1 MDRKSIPSSTLPLDR
16 QILRL
21 SQLTDQIRVSL
32 QAEPNPCSDDAL
44 EDLAQLAGSLT
55 RISRQIA
62 RQEEERENLSALA
75 GISQVVN
82 SSLQLDDVL
91 RIVMDTIVR
100 LTGAERG
107 FLMLKDRQG
116 KLAIHI
122 ARNWEQE
129 TLDASESALSRS
141 VVNRVIDG
149 GLPVLTTNA
158 QQDPRFDSQESVIA
172 LNLRSILCV
181 PLKVKDDLI
190 GVIYA
195 DNRIRTGLFT
205 ETERNLLAAF
215 ANQAA
220 VAIEN
225 ARLFESIRHTLA
237 EVSELKNLMDDVF
250 ASIASGVITTDLS
263 DRITLTNGAAE
274 AILGQSRSD
283 LIGCKVGDIALLSE
297 MHLPRY
303 LARVRQSNQQIV
315 GLEFSPEL
323 PGRGTLTLSF
333 NLSPLKDAEVT
344 TQGVAIVMEDLTE
357 TRRLEA
363 QRRLFERMVSP
374 AVIDQLDP
382 SELQLGG
389 KRAQITT
396 LFADMRGFTS
406 LSERYSPEELVSVL
420 NRYLGVAAESILG
433 EGGTIDKFLGDAI
446 MAFFNAPIPQ
456 KDHTLRAM
464 RAALSMRAAVS
475 AVQKELPA
483 QFQLSFGT
491 GIHSGEAVLGL
502 IGTQTRMEYTV
513 IGDSVNTAKRLQE
526 NANPGQIL
534 ISVQV
539 YEQVRNQVL
548 TQQVTPVVA
557 KGKSEPI
564 RVYELLGLKPTV

>member
-1 MDRKSIPSSTLPLDR
+1 MDHKSTPSTTLPLDR

-21 SQLTDQIRVSL
+21 SEFTDQVRLAL
-32 QAEPNPCSDDAL
+32 QAEYNPCSEDAL

-62 RQEEERENLSALA
+62 RQEEERDNLLALA
-75 GISQVVN
+75 GISQIVN

-107 FLMLKDRQG
+107 FLMLKDGQG
-116 KLAIHI
+116 ELAIHI

-129 TLDASESALSRS
+129 TLDASESDLSRS
-141 VVNRVIDG
+141 VVNRVIDEG
-149 GLPVLTTNA
+149 QPVLTTNA

-205 ETERNLLAAF
+205 EAERNLLAAF

-225 ARLFESIRHTLA
+225 ARLFESIHRSLA
-237 EVSELKNLMDDVF
+237 DVSELKNLMDDVF
-250 ASIASGVITTDLS
+250 ASIASGVITTDLA
-263 DRITLTNGAAE
+263 DRITLSNGAAE

-283 LIGCKVGDIALLSE
+283 LIGRNVGEVPLLSNLQ
-297 MHLPRY
+297 LPRY

-323 PGRGTLTLSF
+323 PGRGSLTLSF
-333 NLSPLKDAEVT
+333 NLSPLKDAHIT

-374 AVIDQLDP
+374 AVIDQLNP

-389 KRAQITT
+389 KRTQITT

-406 LSERYSPEELVSVL
+406 LSERCAPEELVSVL
-420 NRYLGVAAESILG
+420 NRYLGAATEAILG

-456 KDHTLRAM
+456 RDHTLRAM

-475 AVQKELPA
+475 AVQKELPP

-502 IGTQTRMEYTV
+502 IGTQKRMEYTV

-564 RVYELLGLKPTV
+564 RVYELIGLR

>member
-1 MDRKSIPSSTLPLDR
+1 
-16 QILRL
+16 
-21 SQLTDQIRVSL
+21 
-32 QAEPNPCSDDAL
+32 
-44 EDLAQLAGSLT
+44 
-55 RISRQIA
+55 
-62 RQEEERENLSALA
+62 
-75 GISQVVN
+75 
-82 SSLQLDDVL
+82 
-91 RIVMDTIVR
+91 
-100 LTGAERG
+100 
-107 FLMLKDRQG
+107 
-116 KLAIHI
+116 
-122 ARNWEQE
+122 
-129 TLDASESALSRS
+129 
-141 VVNRVIDG
+141 VIDDDIG
-149 GLPVLTTNA
+149 AHHHRATDRALTARKADRLNLL
-158 QQDPRFDSQESVIA
+158 DPGSDSQ
-172 LNLRSILCV
+172 
-181 PLKVKDDLI
+181 DDLI

-195 DNRIRTGLFT
+195 DNRIRTAFT
-205 ETERNLLAAF
+205 DGTNLLRF
-215 ANQAA
+215 RNQAA

-225 ARLFESIRHTLA
+225 ACLFGSVRCTRRR
-237 EVSELKNLMDDVF
+237 SELKTYGDVF

-283 LIGCKVGDIALLSE
+283 LIGCKVGDVALLKE

-303 LARVRQSNQQIV
+303 LELVRQSNKQIV

-323 PGRGTLTLSF
+323 PSRGTLTLSF

-406 LSERYSPEELVSVL
+406 LSERYAPEELVSVL
-420 NRYLGVAAESILG
+420 NRYLGAAAEAILG

-502 IGTQTRMEYTV
+502 IGTQKRMEYTV
-513 IGDSVNTAKRLQE
+513 IGDSVNIAKRLQE

-564 RVYELLGLKPTV
+564 RVYELLGLKPTL